1 MAGDGVLLRP
11 PETSDV
17 DLLVEA
23 SRDADIIRWTRMP
36 ENLGDAA
43 ASELLTRWRGRARER
58 GLRQHVS
65 ISPQSQTDPPN
76 EERGRHVTCRAAGTA
91 S

>member
-11 PETSDV
+11 PVTSDV
-17 DLLVEA
+17 DLLIEA

-43 ASELLTRWRGRARER
+43 ASELLTRWRGRARD
-58 GLRQHVS
+58 GSLRQ
-65 ISPQSQTDPPN
+65 
-76 EERGRHVTCRAAGTA
+76 
-91 S
+91 